1 MAVYCD
7 ICAQPGS
14 PKDDAGYTTN
24 GGWLCPAHRHIEF
37 TPEEKRKLAGAITKA
52 AVGIAQCWD
61 VLLQI
66 AGRIGQD
73 WEPVDTCVA
82 DIADYWASSIDY
94 PGAIELLDPESVAEY
109 FSDPENWKSG
119 EAKRA

>member
-1 MAVYCD
+1 MTLDLRQALPQIREEPEQIQLLLGTPLYRDRKCWF
-7 ICAQPGS
+7 IC
-14 PKDDAGYTTN
+14 
-24 GGWLCPAHRHIEF
+24 
-37 TPEEKRKLAGAITKA
+37 KRPRAT
-52 AVGIAQCWD
+52 VGIALCWD
-61 VLLQI
+61 VLLRI

-119 EAKRA
+119 EAK